1 MVNSQEETL
10 PECKYQFTMSNS
22 KSAVPEAI
30 QASSVLYEA
39 RGAVALVTLNRPQ
52 ALNSF
57 TRQMHHDLWAA
68 LDLAQ
73 ADSKI
78 RALVITG
85 AGRGFC
91 AGADL
96 SEFDFA
102 PGPDLVKRADPG
114 PVIDQAF
121 NPTARRLQNLRIPT
135 IAAINGV
142 AAGAGASLAMCCD
155 IAIAAPAASFIQAF
169 SKIGLIPD
177 AGGSWLLVER
187 LGMARAMALA
197 MTGDKLSADKAKEW
211 GLIWDVAEDSVAAA
225 LALAERLAVM
235 PTKALVATRHLL
247 RDAGTRTFTQHLD
260 VERDTQSAMGRT
272 HDYIEGVNAFLQK
285 RAPEFKGE

>member
-1 MVNSQEETL
+1 MSNTKSTDPKASQE
-10 PECKYQFTMSNS
+10 
-22 KSAVPEAI
+22 
-30 QASSVLYEA
+30 SSVLYEA

-68 LDLAQ
+68 LDMAE
-73 ADSKI
+73 ADIKI

-121 NPTARRLQNLRIPT
+121 NPTARRLQNLRMPT
-135 IAAINGV
+135 IAAVNGV
-142 AAGAGASLAMCCD
+142 AAGAGASLAKCCD
-155 IAIAAPAASFIQAF
+155 IAIASPTASFIQAF

-211 GLIWDVAEDSVAAA
+211 GLIWEVAEDCVATA
-225 LALAERLAVM
+225 LTLAERLAVM
-235 PTKALVATRHLL
+235 PTKALVATRQLL
-247 RDAGTRTFTQHLD
+247 RDAGTRSFTQHLD
-260 VERDTQSAMGRT
+260 IERDTQSAMGRT

>member
-1 MVNSQEETL
+1 MTDSTSSDSNNSH
-10 PECKYQFTMSNS
+10 
-22 KSAVPEAI
+22 
-30 QASSVLYEA
+30 ASSVLYEA

-57 TRQMHHDLWAA
+57 TRQMHRDLWSA
-68 LDLAQ
+68 LDLAE

-78 RALVITG
+78 RAVVITG

-121 NPTARRLQNLRIPT
+121 NPSARRLQNLRVPT
-135 IAAINGV
+135 IAAVNGV

-155 IAIAAPAASFIQAF
+155 IAIATPSASFIQAF

-187 LGMARAMALA
+187 LGLARAMALA

-247 RDAGTRTFTQHLD
+247 RDAGTRTFTEHLD

-285 RAPEFKGE
+285 RAPVFKGE

>member
-1 MVNSQEETL
+1 
-10 PECKYQFTMSNS
+10 MSNT
-22 KSAVPEAI
+22 KSADPEAS

-68 LDLAQ
+68 LDKAE

-121 NPTARRLQNLRIPT
+121 NPTARRLQNLRMPS

-155 IAIAAPAASFIQAF
+155 IAVASPTASFIQAF

-235 PTKALVATRHLL
+235 PTKALVATRQLL
-247 RDAGTRTFTQHLD
+247 RDAGTRSFTQHLD
-260 VERDTQSAMGRT
+260 TERDTQSAMGRT

>member
-1 MVNSQEETL
+1 MQH
-10 PECKYQFTMSNS
+10 QFTMSNT
-22 KSAVPEAI
+22 KSADPETS
-30 QASSVLYEA
+30 QESSVLYEA

-57 TRQMHHDLWAA
+57 TRQMHHDLWVA
-68 LDLAQ
+68 LDRAE
-73 ADSKI
+73 ADAKI
-78 RALVITG
+78 RALVVTG

-121 NPTARRLQNLRIPT
+121 NPTARRLQNLRMPT
-135 IAAINGV
+135 IAAVNGV

-155 IAIAAPAASFIQAF
+155 IAIASPTASFIQAF

-211 GLIWDVAEDSVAAA
+211 GLIWEVADDSVAAA
-225 LALAERLAVM
+225 VALAERLAVM
-235 PTKALVATRHLL
+235 PTKALVATRQLL
-247 RDAGTRTFTQHLD
+247 RDAGTRSFTQHLD

>member
-1 MVNSQEETL
+1 MTPNASSAETL
-10 PECKYQFTMSNS
+10 TVTFEK
-22 KSAVPEAI
+22 
-30 QASSVLYEA
+30 

-68 LDLAQ
+68 FDQ
-73 ADSKI
+73 AEADPEI
-78 RALVITG
+78 RALVLTG

-96 SEFDFA
+96 SEFDFT
-102 PGPDLVKRADPG
+102 PGPDAIKRADPG
-114 PVIDQAF
+114 PIIDQAF
-121 NPTARRLQNLRIPT
+121 NPTTRRLNNLRMPT
-135 IAAINGV
+135 VAAINGV
-142 AAGAGASLAMCCD
+142 AAGAGASVAMACD
-155 IAIAAPAASFIQAF
+155 IAIASPQASFIQAF
-169 SKIGLIPD
+169 SKIGLVPD
-177 AGGSWLLVER
+177 SGSSLFMVER

-211 GLIWDVAEDSVAAA
+211 GLIWDVAEDSVASS

-235 PTKALVATRHLL
+235 PTKALVATRQLL